1 VIFQAGSRAGIVQ
14 RIYEFKD
21 PAIQSRGNYSI
32 ICFDGSK
39 LVGQPGKASIPF
51 FPVKLL
57 LPPGESAVSISIQY
71 EKPVTLEGHFMLFP
85 QQEPR
90 PLSEPAEGQLKTDP
104 DFYAS
109 SMEYPSNYKPHLETH
124 YYNGCGIAL
133 SAFTPLRYLPSEGLV
148 TYYQRVIITIKTS
161 PDRNSTE
168 SLNLFY
174 PSEKK
179 MAYLEQLVQNPDQ
192 VRQYYSARELRT
204 NDYDYLI
211 ITRNQYLAEFDTLV
225 NFYKPRGIRAKVVST
240 EFIFS
245 DTTGADRQ
253 EKIRNYIG
261 GQYQQCG
268 IDYVMIGGDT
278 AIIPYRGFYC
288 YVQSGSGYSDY
299 GIPADLYYSA
309 LNGNWNTDGDARWG
323 EPNEDDLYPEVAIGR
338 LTFSDT
344 VELHNMI
351 HKIILYQDNPV
362 EGELT
367 RPLLA
372 GEFLTNDPPTYGSD
386 YMRLLVGY
394 RTDNGYTTNG
404 IPPEH
409 PRDTLYDT
417 PGYAWTAAEL
427 RARINSGRPW
437 LHHVGHANY
446 TILMHMT
453 NNDITNA
460 NFAQSNGISHNY
472 VVVYTH
478 GCNCGGFDKNDC
490 IAEKMISIDNF
501 AVAFVGNSR
510 YGWFNQGT
518 TDGPSEHLH
527 REFVDAIYSDSL
539 FRLGMAHLKSKSETA
554 PFVEITGEFEP
565 GATRWC
571 FYDNNVLGDPML
583 SLWTEEPW
591 QVDAGF
597 PELIPVNAA
606 SVAVHVSGPDGNC
619 RDFTCSIYR
628 NDTLFGAAQT
638 DINGNALILIQDD
651 LDEGPVSLV
660 VTGFNILPQYF
671 TIQVSDYWLGWTN
684 DWNDPDNWYSGQV
697 PDSSTF
703 IIIPSVPA
711 GATFPMKNSGPY
723 RNCKAIRVEPGA
735 HFNVAHG
742 DTFYISG
749 D

>member
-1 VIFQAGSRAGIVQ
+1 MIFPAGSKAGIVQ
-14 RIYEFKD
+14 KIYEFGD
-21 PAIQSRGNYSI
+21 PEIQVKGKYSI
-32 ICFDGSK
+32 IFFDGSK
-39 LVGQPGKASIPF
+39 LSGQPGKASIPF
-51 FPVKLL
+51 YPVKLL
-57 LPPGESAVSISIQY
+57 LPPGESAVSISIKY

-90 PLSEPAEGQLKTDP
+90 PLSEPAAGQLKTDP
-104 DFYAS
+104 DFYTTS
-109 SMEYPSNYKPHLETH
+109 KEYPSNYKPHLETH

-133 SAFTPLRYLPSEGLV
+133 SAFTPLRYLPSQGRV
-148 TYYQRVIITIKTS
+148 TYYQRVIVTIKTS

-168 SLNLFY
+168 RLNFFY
-174 PSEKK
+174 PSGKK
-179 MAYLEQLVQNPDQ
+179 MAHLGQLVQNPGQ
-192 VRQYYSARELRT
+192 VHQYYPGRELRT

-211 ITRNQYLAEFDTLV
+211 ITRNQYLAEFDTLI

-240 EFIFS
+240 EFIYA

-253 EKIRNYIG
+253 EKIRNYIS

-278 AIIPYRGFYC
+278 AIVPYRGFYC
-288 YVQSGSGYSDY
+288 YVQSSVPYSDY

-309 LNGNWNTDGDARWG
+309 LDGNWNTDGDARWG
-323 EPNEDDLYPEVAIGR
+323 EPDEDDLYPEIAIGR

-351 HKIILYQDNPV
+351 HKIILYQDDPV
-362 EGELT
+362 GGELT
-367 RPLLA
+367 TPLLA
-372 GEFLTNDPPTYGSD
+372 GEYLYHDPPTYGSD
-386 YMRLLVGY
+386 YLRLLVGY
-394 RTDNGYTTNG
+394 QTDSGYITNG

-417 PGYAWTAAEL
+417 PTYTWTAAEL
-427 RARINSGRPW
+427 RARVNSGRPW

-490 IAEKMISIDNF
+490 IAEKMISINNF

-518 TDGPSEHLH
+518 TDGPSQHLH
-527 REFVDAIYSDSL
+527 REFVDALYADSL
-539 FRLGMAHLKSKSETA
+539 FHIGMAHLKSKSETA
-554 PFVEITGEFEP
+554 PFVELTGEFEP

-583 SLWTEEPW
+583 ALWTEEPW
-591 QVDAGF
+591 QVDAVF
-597 PELIPVNAA
+597 PELIPVDAA
-606 SVAVHVSGPDGNC
+606 SVSVQVSGPDGNS
-619 RDFTCSIYR
+619 RDFTCSLYR
-628 NDTLFGAAQT
+628 NDTLFGAALT
-638 DINGNALILIQDD
+638 DISGNALIQIGDD
-651 LDEGPVSLV
+651 LTMGPVSMV
-660 VTGFNILPQYF
+660 VSGYNILPQYF
-671 TIQVSDYWLGWTN
+671 TIQVGDCWLGWTN

-697 PDSSTF
+697 PDGSTF
-703 IIIPSVPA
+703 IIIPSVPE
-711 GATFPMKNSGPY
+711 GALFPVKNSGAY
-723 RNCKAIRVEPGA
+723 RNCRAIRVEPGA
-735 HFNVAHG
+735 QFKVASG
-742 DTFYISG
+742 DTFYIGG